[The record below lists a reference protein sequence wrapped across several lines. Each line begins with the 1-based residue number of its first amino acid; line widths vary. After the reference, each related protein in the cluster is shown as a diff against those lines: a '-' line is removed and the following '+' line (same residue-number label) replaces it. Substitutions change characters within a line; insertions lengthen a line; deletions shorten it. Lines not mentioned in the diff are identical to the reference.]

1 MLRLQHQTH
10 PSWAALGK
18 LPSHHQIT
26 ITMSSLF
33 IHPSI
38 HNTGSACL
46 YIQTALHLFICSS
59 ISIEH
64 QSHHVSHPCIY
75 LSISRSIHSQ
85 PYTRHHMTFH
95 KSIHPVIFLHLHTSA
110 EVDAGV
116 ESCLYHKLIL
126 HTKPIQSH
134 ALKLIFVSFSI
145 SSSVL
150 LCVLQKKKTLLQ
162 CLSLFCFSLILH

>member
-1 MLRLQHQTH
+1 
-10 PSWAALGK
+10 
-18 LPSHHQIT
+18 
-26 ITMSSLF
+26 MSSLF

-85 PYTRHHMTFH
+85 PCTRHHMTFH

-134 ALKLIFVSFSI
+134 ALKLIFVSFQFLPQCCFVSY
-145 SSSVL
+145 
-150 LCVLQKKKTLLQ
+150 KKKRLFSNV
-162 CLSLFCFSLILH
+162 CLYSVFLSFFTKKPVITDPGCHAWRR